1 MMAAVRR
8 DPEQKRVYNEFLE
21 RANLK
26 CKERDSIEE
35 ELKQCEAK
43 LAADPKLNLSNPV
56 VPGLM
61 KHQKFTELTK
71 EIMDAFVSTV
81 FVHEGIIINPET
93 KSEETK
99 LNVKVSFK
107 FEKLE

>member
-1 MMAAVRR
+1 MMAEVRM
-8 DPEQKRVYNEFLE
+8 DPKQKRVYDEFLE

-26 CKERDSIEE
+26 RKERDNIEE
-35 ELKQCEAK
+35 ELKKCEEK
-43 LAADPKLNLSNPV
+43 LAVDPKLNLSNPV
-56 VPGLM
+56 VQDLM

-93 KSEETK
+93 NVEETK
-99 LNVKVSFK
+99 LNVKVGFK